1 MKQKRFKQEQIIQIL
16 LEADCQTSTIGE
28 LCRRHG
34 VSEQTFYRWRNKYGK
49 MTVSEARR
57 LKELEKENTRLKRLL
72 AERDVE
78 IDVMK
83 EVLEKNW

>member
-1 MKQKRFKQEQIIQIL
+1 MKQKRFQEEQIIRIL
-16 LEADCQTSTIGE
+16 KEGECQTSTIGE
-28 LCRRHG
+28 LCRKHG
-34 VSEQTFYRWRNKYGK
+34 ISEQTFYRWRNKYGGLA
-49 MTVSEARR
+49 VSEAKR
-57 LKELEKENTRLKRLL
+57 LKDLEKENARLKRLL